1 MQLEGG
7 APIYEQLCARI
18 TELISGGTLAE
29 GEKLPAVRE
38 VAKSLGINPNTVQKA
53 YAALEQ
59 RGLIYSIPAKGSY
72 VSRSEATAGIIRKN
86 VLSDLEG
93 RIAAALRIG
102 ITAEEIIET
111 VNRTNAEIVR
121 NSTERNG

>member
-1 MQLEGG
+1 MFVMRLEGG
-7 APIYEQLCARI
+7 TAIYEQLCVRI
-18 TELISGGTLAE
+18 TELISSGTLTE

-72 VSRSEATAGIIRKN
+72 VSGSRETAGILRKN
-86 VLSDLEG
+86 ALDALKAQI
-93 RIAAALRIG
+93 RAALRAG
-102 ITAEEIIET
+102 VTAEEI
-111 VNRTNAEIVR
+111 AELLR
-121 NSTERNG
+121 NTEQERNEGIDD